1 MDKKRRDFLKVGAAT
16 SAAIAGSGT
25 VTGAFAKEF
34 ATRTEKIPSASHF
47 GPFYA
52 HVRDGK
58 IVDIT
63 AQDSD
68 ANPTL
73 MTKALADRNSTNSRV
88 KFPAVRKSYLE
99 ALRNGSDDVKP
110 ELRGKEEFVRVSWDE
125 ALDLVEKGIKKA
137 QKKNGNKAL
146 YNAAYSGWSHPGG
159 FKPNV
164 CAGRFFNLIGGAV
177 GTAGEFSNGAA
188 GPVNPT
194 IMGDME
200 VYSIQTAFPQ
210 IVQNTKVMVLWG
222 ADLYKNNR
230 IGYSVPSHNCYDA
243 YEDFKKAGIK
253 FISIDPQYTTSAQEF
268 KADWIKIRPNTDVA
282 LMLGMMNYLYTSK
295 KYDADFIAK
304 YTDGFDKFLPYLLG
318 KTDGIEKTPAWAAK
332 ITEVPEKQ
340 IKELADIMVDNR
352 TFLAGNWAMQRA
364 SHGEQVDWTLMVLA
378 SMIGQIGLPGGG
390 FGFSMH
396 YENGGDAA
404 SGKRTVGGL
413 SQGGGD
419 KVGIAIPASRM
430 SDLILHPNTKV
441 TYKGKEI
448 TYPEVSF
455 MLSTGASPIGHQPD
469 LNMAIKAMRKLDTI
483 VTIDPW
489 WVPTAKYSDIV
500 LSATTI
506 LERDDATGAMSY
518 SSDRIYAM
526 KQIVKP
532 RYESKDDYEIFAL
545 LADRFG
551 KKKKFTKGRTPMQ
564 WIEKWYKRSYAKKK
578 MKIPFEKFWEEGVVK
593 YTIPKKAYNFNR
605 HEAFRKDPI
614 KNKLNTESGRIQ
626 IFSQKF
632 ADFGYSDFKGHPMWF
647 TPSEWLGDEQLVKKY
662 PLHMVSPHPMYR
674 THSQLDNTWI
684 QDVYKIQGREPM
696 MISVEDAKKYDI
708 KDGEIV
714 ELYNDRGAILV
725 GAVVTDKI
733 RPGVISVEEGSWYS
747 PENPMDDNSR
757 CNSGQPNVL
766 TSNVPTSQMASATTA
781 NSVLVAVRKAGVVKP
796 NIAHLPPKIKEA

>member
-1 MDKKRRDFLKVGAAT
+1 MDKKRRNFLKVGAAS
-16 SAAIAGSGT
+16 SAVIASSGT

-34 ATRTEKIPSASHF
+34 AARTEKIPSASHF

-63 AQDSD
+63 SQDSD
-68 ANPTL
+68 VNPTTL
-73 MTKALADRNSTNSRV
+73 VKALTDRNTTNSRV
-88 KFPAVRKSYLE
+88 KFPTVRKSYLE
-99 ALRNGSDDVKP
+99 AVRNGSDDVKP

-125 ALDLVEKGIKKA
+125 ALDLVEKGIRKA
-137 QKKNGNKAL
+137 QKKNGNKGL

-194 IMGDME
+194 VVGDME

-210 IVQNTKVMVLWG
+210 IVKNTKVMVLWG
-222 ADLYKNNR
+222 ADLYKNNK
-230 IGYSVPSHNCYDA
+230 IGWSVPSHNCYDA
-243 YEDFKKAGIK
+243 YEEFKKAGIK

-282 LMLGMMNYLYTSK
+282 LMLGMMNYLYKSK
-295 KYDADFIAK
+295 KYDAKFIEK
-304 YTDGFDKFLPYLLG
+304 YTSGFDKFLPYLLG
-318 KTDGIEKTPAWAAK
+318 KTDGVDKTPAWAAK
-332 ITEVPEKQ
+332 ITEVSEKQ

-364 SHGEQVDWTLMVLA
+364 SHGEQVDWTLIVLA

-396 YENGGDAA
+396 YENGGDAG

-469 LNMAIKAMRKLDTI
+469 INRAIKAMRKLDTV

-489 WVPTAKYSDIV
+489 WIPTAKYSDIV
-500 LSATTI
+500 LPATTI
-506 LERDDATGAMSY
+506 LE
-518 SSDRIYAM
+518 
-526 KQIVKP
+526 
-532 RYESKDDYEIFAL
+532 
-545 LADRFG
+545 
-551 KKKKFTKGRTPMQ
+551 
-564 WIEKWYKRSYAKKK
+564 
-578 MKIPFEKFWEEGVVK
+578 
-593 YTIPKKAYNFNR
+593 
-605 HEAFRKDPI
+605 
-614 KNKLNTESGRIQ
+614 
-626 IFSQKF
+626 
-632 ADFGYSDFKGHPMWF
+632 
-647 TPSEWLGDEQLVKKY
+647 
-662 PLHMVSPHPMYR
+662 
-674 THSQLDNTWI
+674 
-684 QDVYKIQGREPM
+684 
-696 MISVEDAKKYDI
+696 
-708 KDGEIV
+708 
-714 ELYNDRGAILV
+714 
-725 GAVVTDKI
+725 
-733 RPGVISVEEGSWYS
+733 
-747 PENPMDDNSR
+747 
-757 CNSGQPNVL
+757 
-766 TSNVPTSQMASATTA
+766 
-781 NSVLVAVRKAGVVKP
+781 
-796 NIAHLPPKIKEA
+796 